1 MAEIFN
7 IKELTARAFFDYVGP
22 AFPAWWE
29 NNKSKFE
36 LPSLNN
42 ISEARAKGSQYF
54 MRLQVSDKKGEI
66 TLFPNE
72 PLVDFSLSKTIVETA
87 TVGKYRRGK
96 VKEYICT
103 EDWEITIKGLCV
115 DFEEPERYPSEQV
128 QALNLLFEKNESLEV
143 LNNKLFELFGI
154 RNIVLKD
161 IQFEAMQGQEG
172 IQKYQISAVSDN
184 DFYAELD
191 DKKIERKKL
200 LS

>member
-1 MAEIFN
+1 MTLKVADKRGN
-7 IKELTARAFFDYVGP
+7 I
-22 AFPAWWE
+22 
-29 NNKSKFE
+29 
-36 LPSLNN
+36 
-42 ISEARAKGSQYF
+42 IQ
-54 MRLQVSDKKGEI
+54 
-66 TLFPNE
+66 FPNE

-115 DFEEPERYPSEQV
+115 DFEEPERYPAEQV

-172 IQKYQISAVSDN
+172 IQKYEISAVSDN